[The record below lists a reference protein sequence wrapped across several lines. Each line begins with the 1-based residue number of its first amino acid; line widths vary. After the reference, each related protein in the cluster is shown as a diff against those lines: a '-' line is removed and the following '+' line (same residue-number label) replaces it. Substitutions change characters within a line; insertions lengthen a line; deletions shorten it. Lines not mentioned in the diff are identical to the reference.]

1 MIVYIISMLRK
12 LHRWIW
18 RDDQRRAH
26 KLLRFGETETDG
38 GRDLVR
44 AAETTSDA
52 LLRRLYLEH
61 AIDEHRHGEMFRR
74 RGGEILRELAAG
86 QDSAF
91 EADWLA
97 PSGHGADDLRVGEEP
112 DDALLAF
119 LHLSEKAAAS
129 RFSVYRD
136 VLENDPPTRAI
147 FEEILRDEVFHMNY
161 TLTQLAR
168 VSPRRH
174 RWRIWRE
181 RLTRLWKGYLR
192 MAAALA
198 GVMGAAM
205 LTIQYFVLL
214 PPFAWFVKRAERREP
229 LGWHPVAAQR
239 NDSLRRQY

>member
-1 MIVYIISMLRK
+1 MLRS

-18 RDDQRRAH
+18 RDPARRAH

-44 AAETTSDA
+44 AAESTPDD

-74 RGGEILRELAAG
+74 RGGEMLRELATGAKAG
-86 QDSAF
+86 F

-112 DDALLAF
+112 DDKLLAF

-136 VLENDPPTRAI
+136 VLENDPATRAI

-161 TLTQLAR
+161 TLTQLTR
-168 VSPRRH
+168 VSPQRH
-174 RWRIWRE
+174 RWRLWRE

-192 MAAALA
+192 AAAALA

-205 LTIQYFVLL
+205 LTVQYFVLL
-214 PPFAWFVKRAERREP
+214 PPFAWMVKRAQRREP
-229 LGWHPVAAQR
+229 LGWHPVSEQR
-239 NDSLRRQY
+239 NGSLRRQY